1 MMKWIGLTGGLGT
14 GKSTV
19 AKVLREHSCVV
30 LDADRM
36 AADVI
41 APGTAGLR
49 SVVQRFGSDFLLS
62 DGQLD
67 REKMSRE
74 VFGNSEALLDLE
86 AIIHP
91 LVKAEVE
98 RHKELEKRK
107 GSDLIFYDVPLLY
120 EKNISGF
127 DAVVVVASSYENQKL
142 RIRQRN
148 TWPED
153 EINNRLKSQLPLSQ
167 KIQKANYVIFN
178 DGTLENLKIEVE
190 KLLAT
195 LKK

>member
-49 SVVQRFGSDFLLS
+49 SVVQRFGNDFLLS

-74 VFGNSEALLDLE
+74 VFGNPEALLDLE

-148 TWPED
+148 TWSED